1 MPAYLIADIDV
12 QDARGSAEYR
22 RLVGPA
28 LQKYGA
34 RFLAR
39 GGRIDVLEGQWHPS
53 RLVILEFASLEQA
66 RKFYES
72 EDYRPAKEARQKAS
86 SANFLVVEGL

>member
-1 MPAYLIADIDV
+1 MPAYLIAEVEVHDPK
-12 QDARGSAEYR
+12 GYEEYR
-22 RLVGPA
+22 RLVGPS

-39 GGRIDVLEGQWHPS
+39 GGRIDVLEGKWNPS
-53 RLVILEFASLEQA
+53 RVVIVEFDSADKA
-66 RKFYES
+66 RQWYRS

-86 SANFLVVEGL
+86 SANFVIVEGV

>member
-12 QDARGSAEYR
+12 QDSKGYEEYR

-34 RFLAR
+34 KFLAR

-86 SANFLVVEGL
+86 TANFLVVEGL

>member
-12 QDARGSAEYR
+12 HDAKGYEEYR

-28 LQKYGA
+28 LQKHGA
-34 RFLAR
+34 KFLAR
-39 GGRIDVLEGQWHPS
+39 GGKVDVLEGKWNPTRIVVLQ
-53 RLVILEFASLEQA
+53 FDSLEKA
-66 RKFYES
+66 RRFYES

-86 SANFLVVEGL
+86 SANFIVVDGL